1 MNIPKDL
8 DPADIQAVIDR
19 LDHLIH
25 QLGQP
30 LLGAR
35 FNVELLIKT
44 PDCPSSGVAKT
55 KIDHINQ
62 SISEATSISTQI
74 SQELSELKE
83 ILNIS

>member
-1 MNIPKDL
+1 MPNDSSQE
-8 DPADIQAVIDR
+8 DIQAVIDR

-35 FNVELLIKT
+35 FNVELLT
-44 PDCPSSGVAKT
+44 QAPDCPQSGVAKT

-62 SISEATSISTQI
+62 AISEASSVSTQI
-74 SQELSELKE
+74 NHEFSGLKE